1 MPLTSP
7 QFYGLSHTDDLR
19 QAIYYIAQRHPN
31 APLLGI
37 GFSLGA
43 NILTRYIAEEG
54 ESCRL
59 VSACVLACVIA
70 LSNSV
75 TFAVVNALSSQTWD
89 TVKTAHSYVLRAG
102 ISPF

>member
-1 MPLTSP
+1 LRLLTEELVAIVRLPTGAGVPLTSP

-19 QAIYYIAQRHPN
+19 QAMYYIAQTYPN

-43 NILTRYIAEEG
+43 NILTRYVAEEG

-59 VSACVLACVIA
+59 ASACVLACVCA
-70 LSNSV
+70 PKYL
-75 TFAVVNALSSQTWD
+75 
-89 TVKTAHSYVLRAG
+89 
-102 ISPF
+102 

>member
-1 MPLTSP
+1 VPLTSP

-19 QAIYYIAQRHPN
+19 QAIYYIAHRYPN

-43 NILTRYIAEEG
+43 NILTRYVAEEG

-59 VSACVLACVIA
+59 VSACALACVIA
-70 LSNSV
+70 LLKFV
-75 TFAVVNALSSQTWD
+75 TILLLM
-89 TVKTAHSYVLRAG
+89 HSYPSPG
-102 ISPF
+102 IP